1 MLPLPKDPGSETNSG
16 QQVADLKD
24 LCLKFWQSLLEVKM
38 KFNAVNNKEC
48 QSAVSVVAQA
58 WSAVL
63 ASAPYAYRALASF
76 SLWNVHL
83 PPLSPLLYHSTD

>member
-16 QQVADLKD
+16 QQAADLKD

-48 QSAVSVVAQA
+48 SLLMSVSGQCGGSSMV
-58 WSAVL
+58 S
-63 ASAPYAYRALASF
+63 RACISSICLQGTRF
-76 SLWNVHL
+76 L
-83 PPLSPLLYHSTD
+83 